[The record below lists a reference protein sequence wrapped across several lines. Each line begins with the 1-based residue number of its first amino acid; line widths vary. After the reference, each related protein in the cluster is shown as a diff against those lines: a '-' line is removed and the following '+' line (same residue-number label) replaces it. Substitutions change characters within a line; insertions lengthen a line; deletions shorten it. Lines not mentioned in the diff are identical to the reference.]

1 MALKIRKVLY
11 GAVSQEVVDVLLKLG
26 VLCVA
31 EDLSHEAETILFE
44 CLLLESELY
53 RSLDTNVDKDEYIDS
68 TNSSEVIVFH
78 LKGGAVDGGTASAA
92 PAPARA
98 IFALQDVQPTVA
110 ETVNLLASNFK
121 AKAQ

>member
-78 LKGGAVDGGTASAA
+78 LKGAAVDGGTAA